1 MRLSF
6 LRKGFMLK
14 THSCGELRVEDA
26 GQQVT
31 LAGWVNRRRDMGG
44 VVFIDLRDRNGKTQV
59 VVNSGRSET
68 SFATAEQIRSEY
80 VIQVKGEVAP
90 RPEGLENAN
99 LPTGSIEVLADELI
113 ILNPAKTPPF
123 MIDRD
128 DNVEE
133 SLRLKYRYLDLR
145 RERLQRNLIIRHKA
159 IKFIRDFLDKRDFL
173 EIETPILF
181 KSTPEGARDYLV
193 PSRVHPGKFYAL
205 PQSPQ
210 QLKQLLMVAGYER
223 YFQIARCFRDEDL
236 RADRQPEFT
245 QLDLEM
251 SFVERDDIL
260 DMIEELVIGMVNE
273 VSLVPMAAQQFS
285 RLSYREAM
293 ERYGTDRP
301 DIRYGMELVDLS
313 EIAGQSAFRVFAEN
327 VAEGKPV
334 KAIRVPGCGN
344 YSRKEIGDL
353 EEIAK
358 GAGAKGLAWM
368 ALDADSGEMK
378 GFITKFFTVEQLI
391 AITDKMEAEPGDL
404 LLFASDERH
413 LVYSVLGTMRDEMGQ
428 RLGLKDTNE
437 LAFCWVIDFPLFE
450 EGVEDGHYAP
460 SHHMFTS
467 PKREHIPLLDSDPTA
482 VLSEQYD
489 LVCNGFEVAG
499 GSIRIH
505 ERPLQRKIM
514 ELIGFSWE
522 EAEDQF
528 GHILEAFEYGA
539 PPHGGIAPG
548 IDRLVAL
555 MAGEPNIRE
564 VMAFPKTAQ
573 ATDLMA
579 DAPSEV
585 VLKQLNELHIAVV
598 MPDKAK

>member
-1 MRLSF
+1 
-6 LRKGFMLK
+6 MLK
-14 THSCGELRVEDA
+14 THNCGELRAEHA
-26 GQQVT
+26 GQTVT

-44 VVFIDLRDRNGKTQV
+44 VIFIDLRDRDGKTQV
-59 VVNSGRSET
+59 VIDSGRT
-68 SFATAEQIRSEY
+68 ADGFAKAEQIRNEY
-80 VIQVKGEVAP
+80 VVQVTGVVGK
-90 RPEGLENAN
+90 RPLGQENPNLE
-99 LPTGSIEVLADELI
+99 TGDIEILAENVTV
-113 ILNPAKTPPF
+113 LNPAKTPPF

-128 DNVEE
+128 ENVEE

-159 IKFIRDFLDKRDFL
+159 IKFIRDFLDKRGFL

-193 PSRVHPGKFYAL
+193 PSRVHPGQFYAL

-245 QLDLEM
+245 QLDMEM

-260 DMIEELVIGMVNE
+260 DLLEELMIGMVKTA
-273 VSLVPMAAQQFS
+273 SLVPLAYEQFP
-285 RLSYREAM
+285 RMSYAEAT

-301 DIRYGMELVDLS
+301 DVRYGLLLTRLDDIV
-313 EIAGQSAFRVFAEN
+313 ANSAFHVFAEN
-327 VAEGKPV
+327 VAAGKPV
-334 KAIRVPGCGN
+334 KAICVPGCGS
-344 YSRKEIGDL
+344 YSRKQLNELEDL
-353 EEIAK
+353 AR
-358 GAGAKGLAWM
+358 GAGAQGLAWL
-368 ALDADSGEMK
+368 AIHPETEEIRGPIA
-378 GFITKFFTVEQLI
+378 KFFTVEQLI
-391 AITDKMEAEPGDL
+391 AITERMEAKPGDL
-404 LLFASDERH
+404 ILISSDKK
-413 LVYSVLGTMRDEMGQ
+413 SVVHEVLHALRTEMGR
-428 RLGLKDTNE
+428 RLGYTDKKQ
-437 LAFCWVIDFPLFE
+437 LAFLWVVDFPLFE
-450 EGVEDGHYAP
+450 EEMEEGHYAP

-467 PKREHIPLLDSDPTA
+467 PKREHIPLLDTDPGQ

-514 ELIGFSWE
+514 ELIGFSFE
-522 EAEDQF
+522 EAKAQF
-528 GHILEAFEYGA
+528 GHMLEAFEYGA

-585 VLKQLNELHIAVV
+585 AQRQLDDLNLAIAI
-598 MPDKAK
+598 KEKR

>member
-1 MRLSF
+1 
-6 LRKGFMLK
+6 MLK
-14 THSCGELRVEDA
+14 THNCGELRAEHA
-26 GQQVT
+26 GQTVT

-44 VVFIDLRDRNGKTQV
+44 VIFIDLRDRDGKTQV
-59 VVNSGRSET
+59 VIDSGRT
-68 SFATAEQIRSEY
+68 ADGFAKAEQIRNEY
-80 VIQVKGEVAP
+80 VVQVTGVVGK
-90 RPEGLENAN
+90 RPLGQENPNLE
-99 LPTGSIEVLADELI
+99 TGDIEILAENVTV
-113 ILNPAKTPPF
+113 LNPAKTPPF

-128 DNVEE
+128 ENVEE

-159 IKFIRDFLDKRDFL
+159 IKFIRDFLDKRGFL

-193 PSRVHPGKFYAL
+193 PSRVHPGQFYAL

-245 QLDLEM
+245 QLDMEM

-260 DMIEELVIGMVNE
+260 DLLEELMIGMVKTA
-273 VSLVPMAAQQFS
+273 SLVPLAYEQFP
-285 RLSYREAM
+285 RMSYAEAT

-301 DIRYGMELVDLS
+301 DVRYGLLLTRLDDIV
-313 EIAGQSAFRVFAEN
+313 ANSAFHVFAEN
-327 VAEGKPV
+327 VAAGKPV
-334 KAIRVPGCGN
+334 KAICVPGCGS
-344 YSRKEIGDL
+344 YSRKQLNELEDL
-353 EEIAK
+353 AR
-358 GAGAKGLAWM
+358 GAGAQGLAWL
-368 ALDADSGEMK
+368 AIHPETEEIRGPIA
-378 GFITKFFTVEQLI
+378 KFFTVEQLI
-391 AITDKMEAEPGDL
+391 AITERMEAKPGDL
-404 LLFASDERH
+404 ILISSDKKAVVHE
-413 LVYSVLGTMRDEMGQ
+413 VLHALRTEMGR
-428 RLGLKDTNE
+428 RLGYTDKKQ
-437 LAFCWVIDFPLFE
+437 LAFLWVVDFPLFE
-450 EGVEDGHYAP
+450 EEMEEGHYAP

-467 PKREHIPLLDSDPTA
+467 PKREHIPLLDTDPGQ

-514 ELIGFSWE
+514 ELIGFSFE
-522 EAEDQF
+522 EAKAQF
-528 GHILEAFEYGA
+528 GHMLEAFEYGA

-585 VLKQLNELHIAVV
+585 AQRQLDDLNLAIAI
-598 MPDKAK
+598 KEKR

>member
-1 MRLSF
+1 
-6 LRKGFMLK
+6 MLK
-14 THSCGELRVEDA
+14 THNCGELRAEHA
-26 GQQVT
+26 GQTVT

-44 VVFIDLRDRNGKTQV
+44 VIFIDLRDRDGKTQV
-59 VVNSGRSET
+59 VIDSGRT
-68 SFATAEQIRSEY
+68 ADGFAKAEQIRNEY
-80 VIQVKGEVAP
+80 VVQVTGVVGK
-90 RPEGLENAN
+90 RPLGQENPN
-99 LPTGSIEVLADELI
+99 LDTGDIELLAENVTV
-113 ILNPAKTPPF
+113 LNPAKTPPF

-128 DNVEE
+128 ENVEE

-159 IKFIRDFLDKRDFL
+159 IKFIRDFLDKRGFL

-245 QLDLEM
+245 QLDMEM

-260 DMIEELVIGMVNE
+260 DLLEALMIGMVKTA
-273 VSLVPMAAQQFS
+273 SLVPLAYEQFP
-285 RLSYREAM
+285 RMSYAEAT

-301 DIRYGMELVDLS
+301 DVRYGMLLTRLDDIV
-313 EIAGQSAFRVFAEN
+313 ANSAFHVFAEN
-327 VAEGKPV
+327 VASGRPV
-334 KAIRVPGCGN
+334 KAICVPGCGS
-344 YSRKEIGDL
+344 YSRKQLNELEDL
-353 EEIAK
+353 AR
-358 GAGAKGLAWM
+358 GAGAQGLAWL
-368 ALDADSGEMK
+368 AIHPETEEIRGP
-378 GFITKFFTVEQLI
+378 IVKFFTVEQLI
-391 AITDKMEAEPGDL
+391 AITERMEAKPGDL
-404 LLFASDERH
+404 ILISSDKK
-413 LVYSVLGTMRDEMGQ
+413 SVVHEVLHTLRTEMGR
-428 RLGLKDTNE
+428 RLGYTDKKQ
-437 LAFCWVIDFPLFE
+437 LAFLWVVDFPLFE
-450 EGVEDGHYAP
+450 EEMEDGHYAP

-467 PKREHIPLLDSDPTA
+467 PKREHIPLLDSDPGQ

-514 ELIGFSWE
+514 ELIGFSFE
-522 EAEDQF
+522 EAKAQF
-528 GHILEAFEYGA
+528 GHMLEAFEYGA

-585 VLKQLNELHIAVV
+585 AQRQLDDLNLAIAIK
-598 MPDKAK
+598 DKK

>member
-1 MRLSF
+1 V
-6 LRKGFMLK
+6 
-14 THSCGELRVEDA
+14 GE
-26 GQQVT
+26 QVT

-44 VVFIDLRDRNGKTQV
+44 VIFIDLRDRNGKTQV
-59 VVNSGRSET
+59 VVNTGRSEEA
-68 SFATAEQIRSEY
+68 FKAAEQVRGEY
-80 VIQVKGEVAP
+80 VLQIVGEVSA
-90 RPEGLENAN
+90 RPDGMQNPD
-99 LPTGSIEVLADELI
+99 LPTGAVEVLADQLVV
-113 ILNPAKTPPF
+113 LNPAKTPPF
-123 MIDRD
+123 LLDRD
-128 DNVEE
+128 DVVDE

-145 RERLQRNLIIRHKA
+145 RERLQRNLTIRHKA
-159 IKFIRDFLDKRDFL
+159 VKFIRDYLTERDFL

-260 DMIEELVIGMVNE
+260 NLIEGLMIGMVE
-273 VSLVPMAAQQFS
+273 EASLVPLAGQPFPRM
-285 RLSYREAM
+285 SYAEVM
-293 ERYGTDRP
+293 DRYGTDRP
-301 DIRYGMELVDLS
+301 DIRFGMELTN
-313 EIAGQSAFRVFAEN
+313 IADIVGSSSFRVFAEN
-327 VAEGKPV
+327 AAAGKPI
-334 KAIRVPGCGN
+334 KAICVPGCGS
-344 YSRKEIGDL
+344 YSRKQLTELEDL
-353 EEIAK
+353 AK
-358 GAGAKGLAWM
+358 GQGAMGLAWL
-368 ALDADSGEMK
+368 AIHPETEEIRGPIA
-378 GFITKFFTVEQLI
+378 KFFTVDQLVALTERMHAGPDDLILI
-391 AITDKMEAEPGDL
+391 ASGEKSVVNASLSALRMEM
-404 LLFASDERH
+404 AS
-413 LVYSVLGTMRDEMGQ
+413 
-428 RLGLKDTNE
+428 RLGYTAEKK
-437 LAFCWVIDFPLFE
+437 LAFLWVVDFPLFE
-450 EGVEDGHYAP
+450 EGLEDGHYAP

-467 PKREHIPLLDSDPTA
+467 PKRAHIPLLDTDPGA

-514 ELIGFSWE
+514 ELIGFSME
-522 EAEDQF
+522 EAQDQF
-528 GHILEAFEYGA
+528 GHVLEAFEYGA

-573 ATDLMA
+573 ATDLMS
-579 DAPSEV
+579 DSPSFV
-585 VLKQLNELHIAVV
+585 TQHQLNELNIALAL
-598 MPDKAK
+598 PDEESAA